1 MKIAVNTRHLLHHR
15 LDGMGWF
22 TLEIFKRLAEN
33 HPEVEFHFI
42 FDRKFHLSF
51 IFAKNV
57 VPHVVGPPA
66 RHPYLMRIW
75 YDWSVKRLLN
85 KIKPDLFISP
95 DAQLS
100 LSTDVKQ
107 LIVVH
112 DINFEHYPNDI
123 PQVYTRDLKRRTP
136 LFMKK
141 AARIVTVSEFSKK
154 DIIKQYHVL
163 PERIGVV
170 PNAANPIYQ
179 PLNQNAK
186 EEARKVF
193 ADGREYFIFISSI
206 HPRKNLQ
213 RLLPAFQ
220 KFKEESESS
229 MKLLVVGNVF
239 WKDEALKEAI
249 DKGVESGDVIMA
261 GRLDAEQL
269 SLALGGATANLYV
282 SYFEGFG
289 IPVVEAFQAGV
300 PVVTSNVTSLPEVAG
315 DAAIFVDPFSIKD
328 IKNALIKV
336 AQDADLRN
344 ALIEKG
350 FERSKSFSWEK
361 SAHLM
366 WEEIQ
371 IALKWQD

>member
-42 FDRKFHLSF
+42 FDRKFHPSF

-57 VPHVVGPPA
+57 TPHVVGPPA

-85 KIKPDLFISP
+85 KIKPDIFISP

-100 LSTDVKQ
+100 LTSTCKQ

-141 AARIVTVSEFSKK
+141 AARVVTVSEFSKT
-154 DIIKQYHVL
+154 DILKHYAVR
-163 PERIGVV
+163 PEKVGVV
-170 PNAANPIYQ
+170 ANAANAMYQ
-179 PLNQNAK
+179 PLQKEAK
-186 EEARKVF
+186 VMARERF
-193 ADGREYFIFISSI
+193 TNGREYFIFISSI

-220 KFKEESESS
+220 KFKEETGSL

-239 WKDEALKEAI
+239 WKDDALKEAI
-249 DKGVESGDVIMA
+249 DRGVESGDVIMA
-261 GRLDAEQL
+261 GRLDADDL
-269 SLALGGATANLYV
+269 SLALGGAMANLYV

-300 PVVTSNVTSLPEVAG
+300 PVITSNVTSLPEVAG
-315 DAAIFVDPFSIKD
+315 DAAILVDPFSID
-328 IKNALIKV
+328 EIKNALKKI
-336 AQDADLRN
+336 AEDANLRN